1 MASQIHQIRHTD
13 DEWMEII
20 NECRHSGL
28 SDSDWCQE
36 HDISKHTFYKA
47 VARLR
52 RKACELPSRSFA
64 GRTEHQPHDIVR
76 ISLENDKPAT
86 GTPDCIRFLD
96 YTIGITYGNATIH
109 LSNDADINLAEDV
122 IRMAGRLLC

>member
-1 MASQIHQIRHTD
+1 MPTASQIRHTD

-20 NECRHSGL
+20 SECRNSGL

-36 HDISKHTFYKA
+36 HGISKYTFYKA

-64 GRTEHQPHDIVR
+64 GRLEPRSQDVVR
-76 ISLENDKPAT
+76 ISLESEKLPADN
-86 GTPDCIRFLD
+86 PSCIRFPD
-96 YTIGITYGNATIH
+96 YTIGITCGNVTIH

-122 IRMAGRLLC
+122 IRMTGRLLC